1 LWENLNESSF
11 FLQMLNCILGMV
23 EKTQRAI
30 TILQQRQSA
39 AASLRT
45 TEDLVE
51 EVQNR
56 AIQAV
61 SEVKAA
67 AIQEIQKARSE
78 LWAVSGRR
86 PRTAVAD
93 KDSGLLRVSTSMTES
108 AEVSMLSS
116 LSFLFYSQNNYE
128 CLKRPKILTVILY

>member
-1 LWENLNESSF
+1 
-11 FLQMLNCILGMV
+11 MLNCILGMV

-56 AIQAV
+56 AVQAV
-61 SEVKAA
+61 AEVKAA

-78 LWAVSGRR
+78 LWAVGGGRR
-86 PRTAVAD
+86 PRGGAD
-93 KDSGLLRVSTSMTES
+93 KDGGLLRVSTSMTES
-108 AEVSMLSS
+108 AEVGLQ
-116 LSFLFYSQNNYE
+116 FCHFIYNIQ
-128 CLKRPKILTVILY
+128 

>member
-1 LWENLNESSF
+1 
-11 FLQMLNCILGMV
+11 MV

-39 AASLRT
+39 AANLRT

-61 SEVKAA
+61 AEVKAV
-67 AIQEIQKARSE
+67 AIHEIQKTRSE
-78 LWAVSGRR
+78 LWAVSGGRR
-86 PRTAVAD
+86 PRAAAD
-93 KDSGLLRVSTSMTES
+93 KDGLLRVSTSMTEN
-108 AEVSMLSS
+108 AEVSIEK
-116 LSFLFYSQNNYE
+116 Q
-128 CLKRPKILTVILY
+128 LTLEKYF

>member
-1 LWENLNESSF
+1 
-11 FLQMLNCILGMV
+11 MLNCILGMV

-116 LSFLFYSQNNYE
+116 LSCFIQ
-128 CLKRPKILTVILY
+128 KITINVLNDR

>member
-1 LWENLNESSF
+1 
-11 FLQMLNCILGMV
+11 MLNCILGMV

>member
-1 LWENLNESSF
+1 MLYTQLQSNVLLF
-11 FLQMLNCILGMV
+11 FCQMLNCILGMV

-61 SEVKAA
+61 AEVKAA

-78 LWAVSGRR
+78 LWAVSGGRR
-86 PRTAVAD
+86 PRMTAE
-93 KDSGLLRVSTSMTES
+93 KDGLLRVSTSMTES
-108 AEVSMLSS
+108 AEVSPHSLFVMLNY
-116 LSFLFYSQNNYE
+116 FMLFKMKLRMFNG
-128 CLKRPKILTVILY
+128 